1 MYIYYLNCCKNS
13 FFILLFHILKVMAMA
28 EQQWSTQYPGVWNNT
43 RSEHAVSNPIMVQGS
58 GGMSVANS
66 VLSPRENS
74 LCTQM
79 IANVLGSSPGS
90 LNASDAKFA
99 NAVKLDDGKLVE
111 KSDDKSSKSGN
122 ETVDSL
128 ASGPFLPLPYQ
139 QPNEI
144 LPLGTTPEFQYPYML
159 QGQPSSIVYS
169 NTAAGGA
176 LQGAAGFGTTPTGY
190 GYGSWTAV
198 YNSTPA
204 PAALPPNSDPTL
216 TPNGNITGAPQ
227 ATTPSSAV
235 YSSSPPTAFPFP
247 VGYPQPSMNHLTSG
261 LSSLTI
267 APPGG
272 NASTRR
278 DSFSSNGHQVGT
290 PTYGMQPAAHQY
302 LFMNFPQTP
311 PTGSLGSSPN
321 FFGNA
326 FPPAYNGS
334 SMFATSS
341 ANLMQAPSG
350 TQPRSSI
357 YNPPQQA
364 AQTAQP
370 SHHPITQLPFSTN
383 LNNLNLHTSR
393 RAITTNINP
402 SRPNPSAIDFHLIN
416 DCIWIFLGGHI
427 GVDADRQNRSH
438 LLDDFRNNRN
448 PHLQLSDLGSHVVEF
463 AQDQHGSRFIQQKL
477 ERATV
482 KEKQAV
488 FDEVSA
494 HAQSLM
500 TDVFGNYVIQKFF
513 EYGTPE
519 QKNQLTNAIKGN
531 VMNLALQMYGCRVI
545 QKALESIEPDQQMEI
560 LKEMEG
566 QVLKCVKDQ
575 NGNHVVQKVIERV
588 DPARLQFIIDAFVQP
603 GDNLTVCNLST
614 HPYGCRV
621 IQRVLEHC
629 TEEQKR
635 PVLDQLHMH
644 IKTLVVDQ
652 YGNYVIQHVIEH
664 GSMEDRDRIV
674 NQIKGD
680 VLRFAQHKFA
690 SNVIEKCL
698 TCGAPHHKNSLIT
711 EVCGNPNDTM
721 STPLLMMMKDQFANY
736 VVQKMLDVADS
747 AHRKKMMLAIKP
759 HIPALRKYNYGK
771 HIITKLEKYFQKQN
785 GGLPITQPDYS
796 VIPSVQMM

>member
-1 MYIYYLNCCKNS
+1 
-13 FFILLFHILKVMAMA
+13 
-28 EQQWSTQYPGVWNNT
+28 
-43 RSEHAVSNPIMVQGS
+43 
-58 GGMSVANS
+58 
-66 VLSPRENS
+66 
-74 LCTQM
+74 
-79 IANVLGSSPGS
+79 
-90 LNASDAKFA
+90 
-99 NAVKLDDGKLVE
+99 
-111 KSDDKSSKSGN
+111 
-122 ETVDSL
+122 
-128 ASGPFLPLPYQ
+128 
-139 QPNEI
+139 
-144 LPLGTTPEFQYPYML
+144 ML
-159 QGQPSSIVYS
+159 QGQPNSIVYS
-169 NTAAGGA
+169 NAAA
-176 LQGAAGFGTTPTGY
+176 QGAAGFGTTPTGY

-198 YNSTPA
+198 YNSTAA
-204 PAALPPNSDPTL
+204 PALPPNSDPAL
-216 TPNGNITGAPQ
+216 TPNGNIGGGAR
-227 ATTPSSAV
+227 ATPPTSAV

-247 VGYPQPSMNHLTSG
+247 MGYPPQPSLNHLTSG

-267 APPGG
+267 GPPQAT
-272 NASTRR
+272 ASTRR
-278 DSFSSNGHQVGT
+278 DSFSSNGPQVGT
-290 PTYGMQPAAHQY
+290 PTYGMQPPHQY

-326 FPPAYNGS
+326 FPTAYNAS
-334 SMFATSS
+334 SMFAGSS
-341 ANLMQAPSG
+341 SNTHMIQAPSN
-350 TQPRSSI
+350 PRSM
-357 YNPPQQA
+357 YTPQPNA
-364 AQTAQP
+364 
-370 SHHPITQLPFSTN
+370 ITQMPYNSN
-383 LNNLNLHTSR
+383 VHGNR
-393 RAITTNINP
+393 RVTTNMNA
-402 SRPNPSAIDFHLIN
+402 R
-416 DCIWIFLGGHI
+416 GHMS
-427 GVDADRQNRSH
+427 VDADRQNRSH

-448 PHLQLSDLGSHVVEF
+448 PHLQLSDLGNHVVEF

-477 ERATV
+477 ERASV

-488 FDEVSA
+488 FEEVAA

-519 QKNQLTNAIKGN
+519 QKNQLTSAIKGN

-545 QKALESIEPDQQMEI
+545 QKALESIEPNQQMEI

-588 DPARLQFIIDAFVQP
+588 DPSRLQFIIDAFVQP

-698 TCGAPHHKNSLIT
+698 TCGAPHHKNALIT
-711 EVCGNPNDTM
+711 EVCGNPNDTTA
-721 STPLLMMMKDQFANY
+721 TPLLMMMKDQFANY

-796 VIPSVQMM
+796 VMPSVQML

>member
-1 MYIYYLNCCKNS
+1 
-13 FFILLFHILKVMAMA
+13 MAMA
-28 EQQWSTQYPGVWNNT
+28 EQQWSTQYPGAWNNT
-43 RSEHAVSNPIMVQGS
+43 RSEHAVSNPIMVQGG
-58 GGMSVANS
+58 GGMGVASS

-90 LNASDAKFA
+90 LTAHDAKFA
-99 NAVKLDDGKLVE
+99 NPVKLEDGRLVE
-111 KSDDKSSKSGN
+111 KGDDKSSKSGN

-128 ASGPFLPLPYQ
+128 ASGPFVQLPYQ
-139 QPNEI
+139 QPSDM
-144 LPLGTTPEFQYPYML
+144 LALGTTPEFQPSRRSPSRSPLPPANTFPIPDPRLSASTPTVTYYYYCPAIAGCLQYPYML
-159 QGQPSSIVYS
+159 QGQPSSIIYS
-169 NTAAGGA
+169 NAAA
-176 LQGAAGFGTTPTGY
+176 QGAGFGTTPTGY

-204 PAALPPNSDPTL
+204 PPLPPNSDPAL
-216 TPNGNITGAPQ
+216 TPNGNIGGGAR
-227 ATTPSSAV
+227 ATPPTSAV
-235 YSSSPPTAFPFP
+235 YSSSPPTAFHFP
-247 VGYPQPSMNHLTSG
+247 MGYPPQPSLNHLTSG

-267 APPGG
+267 APPQA
-272 NASTRR
+272 NASARR

-290 PTYGMQPAAHQY
+290 PTYGVQPPHQY

-326 FPPAYNGS
+326 FPAAYNAS
-334 SMFATSS
+334 SMFAGSS
-341 ANLMQAPSG
+341 SNTHMMQAPS
-350 TQPRSSI
+350 TQRTV
-357 YNPPQQA
+357 YNQQSNA
-364 AQTAQP
+364 
-370 SHHPITQLPFSTN
+370 ITQMPYNTGVHAN
-383 LNNLNLHTSR
+383 R
-393 RAITTNINP
+393 RVTTNMNP
-402 SRPNPSAIDFHLIN
+402 R
-416 DCIWIFLGGHI
+416 GHM

-448 PHLQLSDLGSHVVEF
+448 PHLQLSDLGNHVVEF

-477 ERATV
+477 ERASV

-488 FDEVSA
+488 FEEVAA

-588 DPARLQFIIDAFVQP
+588 NPSRLQFIIDAFVQP

-698 TCGAPHHKNSLIT
+698 TCGAPHHKNALIT
-711 EVCGNPNDTM
+711 EVCGSPNDTTA
-721 STPLLMMMKDQFANY
+721 TPLLMMMKDQFANY

-785 GGLPITQPDYS
+785 GGLPISQPDYS
-796 VIPSVQMM
+796 MMPSVQMM

>member
-1 MYIYYLNCCKNS
+1 
-13 FFILLFHILKVMAMA
+13 MAMA
-28 EQQWSTQYPGVWNNT
+28 EQQWSNQYPGTWNNT
-43 RSEHAVSNPIMVQGS
+43 RSEHAVSNPIMVQGG
-58 GGMSVANS
+58 GGMGIAGSVM
-66 VLSPRENS
+66 SPRENS

-90 LNASDAKFA
+90 LTAHDAKFA
-99 NAVKLDDGKLVE
+99 NPAKVDDAKLTD

-122 ETVDSL
+122 DTTDSNL
-128 ASGPFLPLPYQ
+128 CAPFVQMPFQ
-139 QPNEI
+139 QPNDI
-144 LPLGTTPEFQYPYML
+144 LPLGTTPDFQYPYML
-159 QGQPSSIVYS
+159 QGQPNSIIYP
-169 NTAAGGA
+169 NGA
-176 LQGAAGFGTTPTGY
+176 QGAPFGTTPTGY

-198 YNSTPA
+198 YNNTGA
-204 PAALPPNSDPTL
+204 PPLALNSDPAL
-216 TPNGNITGAPQ
+216 TPNGNIGSGIYSGARGTPPAP
-227 ATTPSSAV
+227 ATI
-235 YSSSPPTAFPFP
+235 YSSSPPAGFQFPI
-247 VGYPQPSMNHLTSG
+247 GYPPQSSISHITGG
-261 LSSLTI
+261 LSSLTMG
-267 APPGG
+267 PPHP

-278 DSFSSNGHQVGT
+278 DSFSTNGHQVST
-290 PTYGMQPAAHQY
+290 PTYGMQAHPQQY

-326 FPPAYNGS
+326 FTTAYNPP
-334 SMFATSS
+334 SMFAGSS
-341 ANLMQAPSG
+341 SNAHIMQAGPNA
-350 TQPRSSI
+350 RSV
-357 YNPPQQA
+357 YPPQQN
-364 AQTAQP
+364 Q
-370 SHHPITQLPFSTN
+370 ITQMPYN
-383 LNNLNLHTSR
+383 AAVHPNR
-393 RAITTNINP
+393 RVPTGVVP
-402 SRPNPSAIDFHLIN
+402 RGH
-416 DCIWIFLGGHI
+416 LGGEP
-427 GVDADRQNRSH
+427 DRQNRSH

-448 PHLQLSDLGSHVVEF
+448 PHLQLSDLGNHVVEF

-477 ERATV
+477 ERASM

-488 FDEVSA
+488 FEEVAA

-588 DPARLQFIIDAFVQP
+588 QPPSRLQFIIDAFVQP
-603 GDNLTVCNLST
+603 GDNTTVCNLST

-674 NQIKGD
+674 QQIKGD

-698 TCGAPHHKNSLIT
+698 TCGAPHHKNALIT
-711 EVCGNPNDTM
+711 EVCGNPNDTA

-785 GGLPITQPDYS
+785 GGLPVSQPDYP
-796 VIPSVQMM
+796 VIPSVPML